1 MIVTSSKKIL
11 LATDGSDH
19 ADRAADMAGK
29 LSKAFHAAVDVVHVL
44 SDDDLV
50 APGMHSYLT
59 NYSQLEDIHSARQA
73 ALESA
78 GASLVSAAARRVEQ
92 AGGAVAAEEVLVGK
106 VARQVADMAKHKG
119 SDCIVMGRR
128 GLGDVRGLLLG
139 SVSHQVGQISDKTL
153 ITVE

>member
-1 MIVTSSKKIL
+1 MKKIL
-11 LATDGSDH
+11 LATDGSEH
-19 ADRAADMAGK
+19 ASRAADLSGE
-29 LSKAFHAAVDVVHVL
+29 LSKAFHATVDVVHVL

-50 APGMHSYLT
+50 APGLHTYLT

-78 GASLVSAAARRVEQ
+78 GASLVSAAARRVEGM
-92 AGGAVAAEEVLVGK
+92 GGAVGAEEVLVGK
-106 VARQVADMAKHKG
+106 AARLIAEMAKHKD

-139 SVSHQVGQISDKTL
+139 SVSHQVGHISDKTL